1 MNARSEVFELCLEG
15 RQVQEAVSGI
25 FHTLLFHR
33 TQGKFQYKTR
43 GRYSVGTVGFEDVT
57 CDFIDFTYVRCASD
71 ELNEAVCRDVTAFSD
86 RLRSHDGPRTGQIWL
101 EFFQKK
107 RTHWLL
113 SSENIPWEVWNIRV
127 NVITLPNEQE
137 RQRQRAQLGEQLAE
151 KVIAV
156 AASIN
161 RHQYLPRVP
170 SEPDLEL
177 VFDTR
182 FSDVQPYHFKVG
194 YHTSGPSNNPSM
206 GSTMRKLLKDTLAF

>member
-33 TQGKFQYKTR
+33 TQGKFQYKTQ

-107 RTHWLL
+107 RTRWLL
-113 SSENIPWEVWNIRV
+113 SSECIPWLRCLREASGCLTYVDLAAV
-127 NVITLPNEQE
+127 
-137 RQRQRAQLGEQLAE
+137 QLGCA
-151 KVIAV
+151 
-156 AASIN
+156 
-161 RHQYLPRVP
+161 LPEREFEHRG
-170 SEPDLEL
+170 SHL
-177 VFDTR
+177 DT
-182 FSDVQPYHFKVG
+182 SPG
-194 YHTSGPSNNPSM
+194 I
-206 GSTMRKLLKDTLAF
+206 

>member
-1 MNARSEVFELCLEG
+1 CLEG

-151 KVIAV
+151 KGNCSGSLHQPAPVPAPGAQRARRGARVRHPLLRRPAV
-156 AASIN
+156 PF
-161 RHQYLPRVP
+161 QGGLPHIRT
-170 SEPDLEL
+170 LQ
-177 VFDTR
+177 
-182 FSDVQPYHFKVG
+182 QPIDGQHYAETAQGHLG
-194 YHTSGPSNNPSM
+194 
-206 GSTMRKLLKDTLAF
+206 LLRIGH